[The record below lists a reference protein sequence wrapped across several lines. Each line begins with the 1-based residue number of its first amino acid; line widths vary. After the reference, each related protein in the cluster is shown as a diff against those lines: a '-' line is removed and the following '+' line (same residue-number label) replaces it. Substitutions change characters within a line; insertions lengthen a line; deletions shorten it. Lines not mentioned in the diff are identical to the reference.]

1 MPMMADEAEMLALQE
16 QGGQGPRKTIIQFFT
31 DAVQNE
37 EKTLL
42 QGRPIFDDVEF
53 IKKMIP
59 GDATCNFIKIV
70 EESDRKKFPREYAA
84 FKAGLEAPIDG
95 TPLTAIPFISKAQCM
110 ELAAQGIRSAEQL
123 RDMSDSNG
131 QKFMGFHGLQR
142 KVIAYLDKAAKDAP
156 AQQVQ
161 AELAKRDQEITE
173 LRQALAE
180 QARQIQE
187 ITKARAK

>member
-1 MPMMADEAEMLALQE
+1 MPMMADEAEMQALQA
-16 QGGQGPRKTIIQFFT
+16 QSGGPRKALIQFFT

-37 EKTLL
+37 EKTLKE
-42 QGRPIFDDVEF
+42 GRPIFDDVEF
-53 IKKMIP
+53 LKKMIP
-59 GDATCNFIKIV
+59 GDATCNFIRVV
-70 EESDRKKFPREYAA
+70 EESDRKLFPREYAA
-84 FKAGLEAPIDG
+84 FKAGQEAPIDG
-95 TPLTAIPFISKAQCM
+95 TPLTAIPFISKGQCM

-123 RDMSDSNG
+123 RDLSDSLG
-131 QKFMGFHGLQR
+131 QKLMGFHGLQR

-161 AELAKRDQEITE
+161 AELQKRDQEITE